1 MTSALAPRLPD
12 VLRALVGAASALVL
26 GLVLVKHPTYAFAA
40 VAGATLFVVVLRRL
54 VAGVAVLAAAALLQQ
69 APGFGGHE
77 VTVVKLIG
85 GLLAAAWLVQMLM
98 VEGDPA
104 VPRRNR
110 TWTYLALVLAAWS
123 LCSAAWALSPGV
135 ALSNGFRLAQGLL
148 LLVITY
154 AAVRQRRDVM
164 LVLGALVA
172 GGLATTAIG
181 FATGAS
187 VTYNQWG
194 ALVPKRFGGFT
205 GDPNEL
211 GAQLIPAVVLCLI
224 LAAAPGRRLI
234 RAAGVGA
241 TLVLLAGL
249 AATASRG
256 AALGLVGALVFA
268 PVLVRGIRL
277 RAAIAAAAG
286 LGVAVLLV
294 VLVNPASIAQR
305 LSSFS
310 GGGTGRSDLWRVAV
324 KMTEDHPLGGVG
336 AGNFPT
342 AAPQYAQTVPV
353 ARPDLVYIDPHVV
366 HNTYLQFF
374 AETGAVG
381 GVVFVLLVLIAL
393 SRAREAT
400 RIAEGSL
407 DARISQ
413 AVLVATLGYLIAV
426 FFISAAYEKP
436 LWILLAICL
445 RLPELDSN
453 PTTASSAA

>member
-1 MTSALAPRLPD
+1 MTGALAPRLPN
-12 VLRALVGAASALVL
+12 VLGASVGAVLALVL
-26 GLVLVKHPTYAFAA
+26 GLVLVKYPEYPFALVAA
-40 VAGATLFVVVLRRL
+40 VTLFVVVLRRL
-54 VAGVAVLAAAALLQQ
+54 AIGVAVLAATALLQQ
-69 APGFGGHE
+69 APGLGSHE
-77 VTVVKLIG
+77 LTVVKLIG
-85 GLLAAAWLVQMLM
+85 AILAAAWLVQLRAA
-98 VEGDPA
+98 ERETTA
-104 VPRRNR
+104 LRKSHA
-110 TWTYLALVLAAWS
+110 WTYLAVGLAAWS
-123 LCSAAWALSPGV
+123 LCSAAWALNAGV

-148 LLVITY
+148 LLVVTY
-154 AAVRQRRDVM
+154 AAVRQRRDAI
-164 LVLGALVA
+164 LVLGALVV

-224 LAAAPGRRLI
+224 LAVAPGRRLI
-234 RAAGVGA
+234 RVAATGA

-256 AALGLVGALVFA
+256 AALGLAGALIA
-268 PVLVRGIRL
+268 TPVLVRGIRL
-277 RAAIAAAAG
+277 RGAIAAAAG
-286 LGVAVLLV
+286 VGVAALLIA
-294 VLVNPASIAQR
+294 LVNPVSIAQR

-310 GGGTGRSDLWRVAV
+310 GGGTGRSDLWRVALR
-324 KMTEDHPLGGVG
+324 MAEDHPLQGVG

-342 AAPQYAQTVPV
+342 VAPRYVQSVPV
-353 ARPDLVYIDPHVV
+353 ARPDLVYTDPHVV

-374 AETGAVG
+374 AETGLVG
-381 GVVFVLLVLIAL
+381 VAAFALLVLIPL

-400 RIAEGSL
+400 RSREGPAVRL
-407 DARISQ
+407 SQ

-436 LWILLAICL
+436 LWVLLAVCL
-445 RLPELDSN
+445 RLPEFNAPATMARS
-453 PTTASSAA
+453 TA

>member
-1 MTSALAPRLPD
+1 MTGALAPRLPN
-12 VLRALVGAASALVL
+12 VLGASIGAVFALAL
-26 GLVLVKHPTYAFAA
+26 GLVLVKHPTYPFAV
-40 VAGATLFVVVLRRL
+40 VAGVTLFIVVLRRL
-54 VAGVAVLAAAALLQQ
+54 AVGVAVLAATALLQQ

-85 GLLAAAWLVQMLM
+85 GVLAAAWLVQMLM
-98 VEGDPA
+98 VERDP
-104 VPRRNR
+104 VMRRNR
-110 TWTYLALVLAAWS
+110 TWTYLALALAAWS
-123 LCSAAWALSPGV
+123 LCSAAWALSSGV

-148 LLVITY
+148 LLLITY

-234 RAAGVGA
+234 RVAAAGA
-241 TLVLLAGL
+241 TLMLLAGL

-256 AALGLVGALVFA
+256 AALGLVGALIVT

-277 RAAIAAAAG
+277 RGAIAAAAG
-286 LGVAVLLV
+286 LGVAVLLI
-294 VLVNPASIAQR
+294 VLVNPTSVAQR

-324 KMTEDHPLGGVG
+324 KMAEDHPLQGVG

-342 AAPQYAQTVPV
+342 AAPRYVQTVPV
-353 ARPDLVYIDPHVV
+353 ARPDLVYTDPHVV

-381 GVVFVLLVLIAL
+381 GVLFVLLVLIAL
-393 SRAREAT
+393 SRAREAA
-400 RIAEGSL
+400 RSAERSQ
-407 DARISQ
+407 DVRVSQ
-413 AVLVATLGYLIAV
+413 AVLVATLGYLVAV

-436 LWILLAICL
+436 LWVLLAICL
-445 RLPELDSN
+445 RLPELDFHTATAR
-453 PTTASSAA
+453 PTA